1 MIRSSILDPE
11 YNILF
16 PYETFPWRLEVNK
29 DCHNIKGIAL
39 TVCHFECEEHLQK
52 YLDRYKLKSKDYK
65 VLNRDGKSLKS
76 SQKHKKNVQSLSRK
90 NSDGSTSAVRKR
102 KPRVDSTGDT
112 ASNASPSSRAIV
124 TSQIPSPSSSD
135 IGFACPDHWLK
146 LPLT

>member
-52 YLDRYKLKSKDYK
+52 YLDRYKLKAKDYK

-102 KPRVDSTGDT
+102 KPRVDSTGNT
-112 ASNASPSSRAIV
+112 TSNTRPKRCVKKKDS
-124 TSQIPSPSSSD
+124 
-135 IGFACPDHWLK
+135 
-146 LPLT
+146 

>member
-52 YLDRYKLKSKDYK
+52 YLDRYKLKAKDYK

-76 SQKHKKNVQSLSRK
+76 SQKHKKSVQSKPRK
-90 NSDGSTSAVRKR
+90 SSDGSTSAVRKR

-112 ASNASPSSRAIV
+112 ASNARSKRCVKKKDS
-124 TSQIPSPSSSD
+124 
-135 IGFACPDHWLK
+135 
-146 LPLT
+146 